1 MTLEDVIVERFD
13 VRFIEAVVLELLLF
27 FKSEQLVN
35 TIKTIIGNKQIVFL
49 NKCSSS
55 STYCKQNRYLIGLKP
70 ENSELFFT

>member
-35 TIKTIIGNKQIVFL
+35 IINTIL
-49 NKCSSS
+49 N
-55 STYCKQNRYLIGLKP
+55 N
-70 ENSELFFT
+70 E